1 MDNRAFRNA
10 MSKFATGI
18 TVVTT
23 EVDGIVNGMTVNAF
37 MSVSL
42 EPQLVLVSI
51 DKKAETLQLLKKA
64 KKYAVSILN
73 KDQETESMMFS
84 GQMAGKQD
92 VEFERL
98 NGLPVVKDALVTLTC
113 RVVDEHE
120 AGDHI
125 LFIGE
130 VTDLQIKDED
140 PLLYYGGNYH
150 RLQD

>member
-23 EVDGIVNGMTVNAF
+23 EVDGVVNGMTVNAF

-73 KDQETESMMFS
+73 KNQENCSMMFS

-92 VEFERL
+92 AAFGRL

-113 RVVDEHE
+113 QVVDEHE
-120 AGDHI
+120 AGD
-125 LFIGE
+125 
-130 VTDLQIKDED
+130 
-140 PLLYYGGNYH
+140 
-150 RLQD
+150 